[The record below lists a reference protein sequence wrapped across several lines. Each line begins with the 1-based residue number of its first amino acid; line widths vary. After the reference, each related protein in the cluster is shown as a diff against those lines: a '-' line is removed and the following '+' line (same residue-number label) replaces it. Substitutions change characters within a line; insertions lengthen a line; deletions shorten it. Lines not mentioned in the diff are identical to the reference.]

1 MSGFDVNVEAV
12 AALAGILE
20 DKGLGEIEY
29 QDGESFIRLSKAGPA
44 AVAVAAAAAAP
55 APAAAAAAA
64 PSAPA
69 TEAKT
74 SEPLSAGAVTS
85 PMVGTAYLQ
94 SGPGE
99 PHFVK
104 PGDRVKAGDVLL
116 IIEAMKV
123 MNQITATQSG
133 VVLEINVENAQP
145 VEFGELLMVVE

>member
-44 AVAVAAAAAAP
+44 AVAVATAAQAPVPTAPAAAP
-55 APAAAAAAA
+55 AA
-64 PSAPA
+64 PQP
-69 TEAKT
+69 EAKP
-74 SEPLSAGAVTS
+74 EPLSAGAVMS

-133 VVLEINVENAQP
+133 VVQEINVENAQP

>member
-1 MSGFDVNVEAV
+1 MSGFDINVEAV

-29 QDGESFIRLSKAGPA
+29 KDGDSFIRLSKAGPA
-44 AVAVAAAAAAP
+44 AVAVAAAAP
-55 APAAAAAAA
+55 APAAAAPAASPVAAA
-64 PSAPA
+64 AA
-69 TEAKT
+69 EAKP
-74 SEPLSAGAVTS
+74 EPVSAGAVTS
-85 PMVGTAYLQ
+85 PMVGTVYLQ

-104 PGDRVKAGDVLL
+104 AGDRVKAGDVLL

-133 VVLEINVENAQP
+133 VVQAIHVENAQP
-145 VEFGELLMVVE
+145 VEFGEVLMVVE

>member
-29 QDGESFIRLSKAGPA
+29 QDGENFIRLSKAGPA
-44 AVAVAAAAAAP
+44 AVAVVTPAPAPAPAPVAAAP
-55 APAAAAAAA
+55 AA
-64 PSAPA
+64 PQP
-69 TEAKT
+69 EANPG
-74 SEPLSAGAVTS
+74 PLSAGAVTS

-104 PGDRVKAGDVLL
+104 AGDRVKAGDVLL

-133 VVLEINVENAQP
+133 VVQEINVENAQP

>member
-12 AALAGILE
+12 AALAGILD

-29 QDGESFIRLSKAGPA
+29 QDGENFIRLSKAGPA
-44 AVAVAAAAAAP
+44 AVAVATAAPAPVATAAAAP
-55 APAAAAAAA
+55 AA
-64 PSAPA
+64 PQP
-69 TEAKT
+69 EAKP
-74 SEPLSAGAVTS
+74 EPMSAGAVMS

-99 PHFVK
+99 PNFVK
-104 PGDRVKAGDVLL
+104 TGDRVKAGDVLL

>member
-1 MSGFDVNVEAV
+1 MSGFDINVGAV

-29 QDGESFIRLSKAGPA
+29 KDGENSIRLSKAGPA
-44 AVAVAAAAAAP
+44 AVAAAAVVPAPAPGAAAAAP
-55 APAAAAAAA
+55 MVPPA
-64 PSAPA
+64 
-69 TEAKT
+69 EAKT
-74 SEPLSAGAVTS
+74 SDPLSAGAVTS

-94 SGPGE
+94 AGPGE

-104 PGDRVKAGDVLL
+104 AGDRVKAGDVLL